1 MSDAERRHVLV
12 TGASGGIGT
21 AIVEAFV
28 ASGQHVTG
36 FDLTTPVETQSFD
49 AFVEGDIRSPEDC
62 AKAVEAA
69 VDASGHLHVLVN
81 SAGINMWEPFVE
93 MDVEKAHGLFDVNVW
108 GTVQMTRSA
117 APALFAASDAAVV
130 TITSINGELGMRA
143 GAAYGMSKSA
153 LTALTKTLAVE
164 WAEHGVRV
172 NAVAP
177 AIVPTAMNA
186 AMRVDE
192 EFLAWKLSGIPLGR
206 MVDASEV
213 AAAIHFLAGSG
224 ASSITGEVLH
234 TDGGAVIAG

>member
-1 MSDAERRHVLV
+1 M
-12 TGASGGIGT
+12 
-21 AIVEAFV
+21 
-28 ASGQHVTG
+28 
-36 FDLTTPVETQSFD
+36 
-49 AFVEGDIRSPEDC
+49 
-62 AKAVEAA
+62 
-69 VDASGHLHVLVN
+69 N
-81 SAGINMWEPFVE
+81 SVGINMWEPFVE

-108 GTVQMTRSA
+108 RIVQMTRSA
-117 APALFAASDAAVV
+117 AHALFAASDAAVV

-143 GAAYGMSKSA
+143 GATYGMSKPA

-172 NAVAP
+172 NAVAL
-177 AIVPTAMNA
+177 AIVPTAMSA

-192 EFLAWKLSGIPLGR
+192 EFLAWSLSGIPLGR

-213 AAAIHFLAGSG
+213 AAAIHFPAASG